1 MRNFLRLALV
11 WVALIAVAVP
21 VTGQTKPVAYQ
32 LDTSKSV
39 MAFSYAFEG
48 SEVKGTFP
56 HFSAE
61 VALDFVR
68 LENSTI
74 DVELQART
82 VKGGFIFATQALR
95 GPKMLDAATYPVIK
109 FISTKLTRDGD
120 RAKLIC
126 NITIKNVTRPLT
138 LNAQIFR
145 TAGSKAGDQDNLV
158 VRLTGQI
165 DRSAFG
171 VDGFKSYVGDV
182 LKLTITVEINKK

>member
-1 MRNFLRLALV
+1 MRNFLRS
-11 WVALIAVAVP
+11 ALIWMTLIAMLGPIA
-21 VTGQTKPVAYQ
+21 GQAKPVAYQ
-32 LDTSKSV
+32 LNTSKSDV
-39 MAFSYAFEG
+39 AFSYAFEG

-56 HFSAE
+56 NFSAE
-61 VALDFVR
+61 VALDFKR

-74 DVELQART
+74 NVELQTRT

-120 RAKLIC
+120 RAKLIG
-126 NITIKNVTRPLT
+126 NITIKDVTRPLT
-138 LNAQIFR
+138 LNARIFR

-171 VDGFKSYVGDV
+171 VDGFKSYVGDI
-182 LKLTITVEINKK
+182 LKLAITVEINKK